1 MKRLF
6 ATFLTVMLFV
16 VTHAQNESDALRIS
30 QQFYQ
35 GSARSM
41 AMGGAFGAIGAD
53 FSVLSTNPAGLGLF
67 RSSELSFSP
76 ILSNINTG
84 STYNGMFG
92 EDTRTSLN
100 FANMG
105 LVTANKVSGT
115 QAPWKYFQ
123 FGFGMNRTNNFSQR
137 MFVQGDNNNHS
148 RVDVFLDKVA
158 GTSPSQ
164 IERNFPYDIYPAW
177 YVYLID
183 TVRNNQGQLI
193 YTSPVPQGGIR
204 QYESTNTWGSTN
216 EWLISAAGNL
226 NDQVFVGATLGLPY
240 TRYFHETTFTEK
252 DVNNTINGFDEWN
265 FRQHIETRGWGIN
278 LKLGVIVWP
287 VEWLRVGV
295 AVHTPTWYGQLN
307 DQWYTSIDARLGPD
321 YNQKSSPT
329 GEFTYQLQTPL
340 RANGSIAFIIGQ
352 NGILSAEYEHVDY
365 SKMRLRSSDYNFL
378 AENDAIRDVYSST
391 NILKFGGEWR
401 LSNFSFR
408 GGYALYGSPFR
419 DNINDASQR
428 NLSLGL
434 GYSEKNFALDL
445 AFVNGQREQ
454 DYYMYTS
461 ANWNPNPAAQ
471 KITTNQFVL
480 TTRFKF

>member
-1 MKRLF
+1 MIL
-6 ATFLTVMLFV
+6 VGSY
-16 VTHAQNESDALRIS
+16 AQNESDALRIS

-35 GSARSM
+35 GTARSM

-53 FSVLSTNPAGLGLF
+53 FSSLSTNPAGLGLF

-76 ILSNINTG
+76 IVTSINTG

-100 FANMG
+100 FSNLG
-105 LVTANKVSGT
+105 LATATKVSGM

-123 FGFGMNRTNNFSQR
+123 FALGMNRTNNFSQR
-137 MFVQGDNNNHS
+137 TFIQGDNNNHS
-148 RVDVFLDKVA
+148 RVDVFLDKVS
-158 GTSPSQ
+158 GTTPSQ

-183 TVRNNQGQLI
+183 TTRNSQGQLV

-204 QYESTNTWGSTN
+204 QYESTQTHGSTN

-252 DVNNTINGFDEWN
+252 DVYNTINGFDYWN
-265 FRQHIETRGWGIN
+265 YRQQIETRGWGVN

-287 VEWLRVGV
+287 LEWLRIGA
-295 AVHTPTWYGQLN
+295 AVHTPTWYSELN
-307 DQWYTSIDARLGPD
+307 DTWSTSIDAKLGAD
-321 YNQKSSPT
+321 FNEKSSPT
-329 GEFTYQLQTPL
+329 GVFTYQLQTPMRL
-340 RANGSIAFIIGQ
+340 NGSIAFILGQ
-352 NGILSAEYEHVDY
+352 SGLISAEYERIDY
-365 SKMRLRSSDYNFL
+365 TKMRLRSTAYNFL
-378 AENDAIRDVYSST
+378 DENDAIRNVYAAT
-391 NILKFGGEWR
+391 DILKLGSEWR
-401 LSNFSFR
+401 MSNFSLR
-408 GGYALYGSPFR
+408 GGYAIYGSPFK
-419 DNINDASQR
+419 DDINDASLR
-428 NLSLGL
+428 NLTLGL
-434 GYSEKNFALDL
+434 GYTEKSFALDL
-445 AFVNGQREQ
+445 AYINGQRQQ